1 MRVFVII
8 ILSLFLVFLV
18 GQIWN
23 HNARIKS
30 VQADLNKLE
39 EDVARAKSEYEKM
52 EADLE
57 YYSDPVNL
65 EKELRAR
72 FNYRAKDEKM
82 IIIVPTSS
90 IKIQSSTP

>member
-8 ILSLFLVFLV
+8 ILSLFLVFLI

-23 HNARIKS
+23 HNSQIKLMQTDLDKL
-30 VQADLNKLE
+30 QADVNKSRAE
-39 EDVARAKSEYEKM
+39 QQSMAEDF
-52 EADLE
+52 E

-65 EKELRAR
+65 EKELRSR
-72 FNYRAKDEKM
+72 FNYRGKDEKM

-90 IKIQSSTP
+90 IKTQSSTP